1 MLSKEEHEE
10 LMAKVASVSE
20 LTELNK
26 ELERIKK
33 ELEADHEALKM
44 KVIWLLNY
52 TIILL
57 YY

>member
-26 ELERIKK
+26 ELERVKK

-44 KVIWLLNY
+44 KVI
-52 TIILL
+52 
-57 YY
+57 